1 MYFFKK
7 KLITVHQNNLKIY
20 KKINL
25 NKKNSKILK
34 GTTWLQKQ
42 IVTK

>member
-1 MYFFKK
+1 MFFFNIFFILKCIFKK

-25 NKKNSKILK
+25 NKKI
-34 GTTWLQKQ
+34 QKS
-42 IVTK
+42 

>member
-1 MYFFKK
+1 MYFLKK

-34 GTTWLQKQ
+34 GTTRLQKQ